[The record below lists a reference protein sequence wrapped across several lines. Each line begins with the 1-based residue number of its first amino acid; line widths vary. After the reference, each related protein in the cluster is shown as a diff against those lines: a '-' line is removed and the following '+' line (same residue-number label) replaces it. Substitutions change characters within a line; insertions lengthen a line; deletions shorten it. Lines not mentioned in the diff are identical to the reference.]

1 MENKENITEEVIEE
15 VPVADEASAEET
27 KEVKKDKKSEC
38 KKHKAEIEKLKA
50 EVEAEKAKTLAAEDK
65 YLRCAAEYE
74 NFRRRSQKEREG
86 IYADAQADTV
96 ENILPIGD
104 NLARAAQFTDP
115 ASVAKGI
122 SMMQK
127 SFDEALG
134 KMGIV
139 EIEALGKEFDPV
151 WHNAVLHVEDDT
163 VGENTVVE
171 VLQKGYRKGD
181 HVVRYAM
188 VKVAN

>member
-1 MENKENITEEVIEE
+1 MAEQKKTVKKTADSEAATAAAEVQTETVETPE
-15 VPVADEASAEET
+15 ADETAALREELARVQAEL
-27 KEVKKDKKSEC
+27 D
-38 KKHKAEIEKLKA
+38 
-50 EVEAEKAKTLAAEDK
+50 AANDK
-65 YLRCAAEYE
+65 YLRMIAEYD
-74 NFRRRSQKEREG
+74 NYRKRSAKEKESV
-86 IYADAQADTV
+86 YTDAQADTV
-96 ENILPIGD
+96 SAILPIGD

-134 KMGIV
+134 KMGIT
-139 EIEALGKEFDPV
+139 EIEAEGCEFDPT
-151 WHNAVLHVEDDT
+151 WHNAVMHVEDDT

-181 HVVRYAM
+181 HVIRYAM

>member
-1 MENKENITEEVIEE
+1 MTDEKKSQNKKKTIQDSESGEVSDT
-15 VPVADEASAEET
+15 PSSTKASAEAAQVDEMSALREQIENLQ
-27 KEVKKDKKSEC
+27 KELD
-38 KKHKAEIEKLKA
+38 
-50 EVEAEKAKTLAAEDK
+50 AANDK
-65 YLRCAAEYE
+65 YLRMIAEYD
-74 NFRRRSQKEREG
+74 NFRKRSAKEREG